1 MDKLNW
7 LTAYQI
13 ITKEAVLFTH
23 KIVFNKQPQS
33 ITNLITFSLCRS
45 QNVHSVQKKPMIK
58 DDHNPQKAQK
68 SIIFMGVYQYNKLT
82 YDITS
87 KTPKQLSKYL
97 QKNIN

>member
-1 MDKLNW
+1 
-7 LTAYQI
+7 
-13 ITKEAVLFTH
+13 
-23 KIVFNKQPQS
+23 
-33 ITNLITFSLCRS
+33 
-45 QNVHSVQKKPMIK
+45 MIK

-87 KTPKQLSKYL
+87 RNPKQLSKYL